1 MVIIAKAI
9 VIQFGAIHADVQ
21 SALDEWYEK
30 TSAADWKNFS
40 EVKQTF
46 NSVDAV
52 GNDRYVFNI
61 KGNRYRL
68 VALII
73 FRTRT
78 LFIRFIGT
86 HAEYNKLIDCSTL

>member
-9 VIQFGAIHADVQ
+9 VIQFGSVHAE
-21 SALDEWYEK
+21 ARPGLDEWYEK
-30 TSAADWKNFS
+30 ASAANWKNFAA
-40 EVKQTF
+40 VKQTF

-52 GNDRYVFNI
+52 GNDRYVFNV
-61 KGNRYRL
+61 KGNHYRL

-73 FRTRT
+73 FKTRT

-86 HAEYNKLIDCSTL
+86 HAEYDKIIDCSTL